1 MSTRSPGLKYTAQ
14 GLGDRIH
21 LVSLCYEIS
30 KAESEQVTLHLAR
43 NHLDGRKR
51 DSFQE
56 ILNLFPSNFV
66 KLQFHEFEFL
76 TSTEWKDFLNKE
88 GIYALSFEYRDHPG
102 WLEKPSD
109 VDASHY
115 LYSRNLIQ
123 PTCEHELTLPNDFVT
138 VQWDSTGKDR
148 QLPEHEILKIEKK
161 YSNSGLDV
169 IRLGGQSTN
178 TLLKECLH
186 CSAVAIHK
194 SKYFAGVDSGFLHL
208 ALQIKRPAEIHF
220 YTARNRYWSH
230 HTFRAIEIGTV
241 VNYNWNKLG
250 YFDFMYAKFRY
261 DSPKLMKIVHRI
273 KRLVGIERY
282 ETHD

>member
-21 LVSLCYEIS
+21 LISLCYEIS
-30 KAESEQVTLHLAR
+30 KAKSERVTLHLAK
-43 NHLDGRKR
+43 NHLGGRKR

-56 ILNLFPSNFV
+56 ILNLFPENFV
-66 KLQFHEFEFL
+66 KLQFHDFEFH
-76 TSTEWKDFLNKE
+76 TSAEWKDFLVKE
-88 GIYALSFEYRDHPG
+88 GISALTFEYRDHPG

-109 VDASHY
+109 IDASHY

-123 PTCEHELTLPNDFVT
+123 PTCEHSLTLPREFVT

-161 YSNSGLDV
+161 YSNAGLDV
-169 IRLGGQSTN
+169 FRLGGQSTN
-178 TLLKECLH
+178 TLLKECLR
-186 CSAVAIHK
+186 CSAIAIQK
-194 SKYFAGVDSGFLHL
+194 SRYFAGVDSGFLHL
-208 ALQIKRPAEIHF
+208 ALQIKSPIEIHF

-230 HTFRAIEIGTV
+230 HTFRAIEMGTV
-241 VNYNWNKLG
+241 VNYNWDNLS
-250 YFDFMYAKFRY
+250 YFDFVYAKLRY
-261 DSPKLMKIVHRI
+261 DSPKLMKMVHKI
-273 KRLVGIERY
+273 KRLVGLERH